1 MNYTDL
7 IYIISIIFVLI
18 FAVYLLSKLNI
29 KEKYMETVSK
39 ANRDMQ
45 DLEKISKNIE
55 SDYKPVNIELTSY
68 EKEQE
73 DNAIISYDEL
83 VKTQDSGYS
92 YDESFKPESDVS
104 VKRIDLDKPSGE
116 VIAPQ
121 EKNKVK
127 LLNYDKEEAFL
138 AALKQLQKD
147 LMKKVKFYF
156 YLFL

>member
-1 MNYTDL
+1 
-7 IYIISIIFVLI
+7 
-18 FAVYLLSKLNI
+18 
-29 KEKYMETVSK
+29 METVSK

-147 LMKKVKFYF
+147 LM
-156 YLFL
+156 

>member
-73 DNAIISYDEL
+73 DNAIISYEEL
-83 VKTQDSGYS
+83 VKTQDSGYA

-116 VIAPQ
+116 IIAPQ

-147 LMKKVKFYF
+147 LM
-156 YLFL
+156 

>member
-18 FAVYLLSKLNI
+18 FAIYLLSKLNI

-73 DNAIISYDEL
+73 DNAIISYEEL

-116 VIAPQ
+116 IIAPQ

-147 LMKKVKFYF
+147 LM
-156 YLFL
+156 

>member
-116 VIAPQ
+116 IIAPQ

-147 LMKKVKFYF
+147 LM
-156 YLFL
+156 

>member
-18 FAVYLLSKLNI
+18 FAIYLLSKLNI

-73 DNAIISYDEL
+73 DNAIISYEEL

-116 VIAPQ
+116 IIAPQ

-138 AALKQLQKD
+138 AALKQLQKE
-147 LMKKVKFYF
+147 LN
-156 YLFL
+156 

>member
-73 DNAIISYDEL
+73 DNAIISYEEL
-83 VKTQDSGYS
+83 VKTQDSGYT

-104 VKRIDLDKPSGE
+104 VKRIDLDKSSGE
-116 VIAPQ
+116 IIAPQ
-121 EKNKVK
+121 EKTKVK

-147 LMKKVKFYF
+147 LM
-156 YLFL
+156 

>member
-147 LMKKVKFYF
+147 LM
-156 YLFL
+156 

>member
-18 FAVYLLSKLNI
+18 FAIYLLSKLNI

-116 VIAPQ
+116 IITPQ

-147 LMKKVKFYF
+147 LM
-156 YLFL
+156 

>member
-104 VKRIDLDKPSGE
+104 VKRIDLEKSSGE
-116 VIAPQ
+116 IIAPQ

-147 LMKKVKFYF
+147 LM
-156 YLFL
+156 

>member
-1 MNYTDL
+1 MNYTDF

-116 VIAPQ
+116 IIAPQ

-147 LMKKVKFYF
+147 LM
-156 YLFL
+156 